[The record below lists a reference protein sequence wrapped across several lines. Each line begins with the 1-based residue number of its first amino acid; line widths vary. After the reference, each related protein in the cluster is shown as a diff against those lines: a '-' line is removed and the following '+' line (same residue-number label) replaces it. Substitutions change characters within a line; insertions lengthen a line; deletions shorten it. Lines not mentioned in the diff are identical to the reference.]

1 MQQRPIRSQIY
12 LPVLRF
18 GITDEDWG
26 FVILA
31 SVAGYAV
38 PFMTGWSF
46 YRIPAELVGWVA
58 TMGLSILALN
68 VIRKQSRPGWLKST
82 IQARLRGRI
91 IRHLLPGEFTPRSF
105 IADE

>member
-38 PFMTGWSF
+38 PFVMGWSF
-46 YRIPAELVGWVA
+46 YHIPAELVGWVA

-91 IRHLLPGEFTPRSF
+91 IRHLLPSEFAPRSF

>member
-38 PFMTGWSF
+38 PFVMGWSF
-46 YRIPAELVGWVA
+46 YRIPAELIGWVA
-58 TMGLSILALN
+58 AMGLSILALN
-68 VIRKQSRPGWLKST
+68 LIRKQSRPGWLKHT

-91 IRHLLPGEFTPRSF
+91 IRRLLPGELTARSF
-105 IADE
+105 IATE